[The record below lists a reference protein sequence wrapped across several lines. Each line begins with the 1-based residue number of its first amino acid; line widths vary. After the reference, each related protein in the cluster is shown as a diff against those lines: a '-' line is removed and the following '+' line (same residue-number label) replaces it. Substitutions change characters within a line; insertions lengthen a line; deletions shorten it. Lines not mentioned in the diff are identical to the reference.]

1 MATINCT
8 NPIAPAPT
16 LRTLIVDDIL
26 AHSAEY
32 SDRLRLELAFALAV
46 RSAMH
51 DLQGKSVTRRICG
64 KVAEIMGWKDAVIT
78 LNDSDQAFISWT
90 LTAWGGE
97 TGRQHGDRLTAWL
110 GSREGRYSSKCVNFD
125 EWSANAC
132 RWAAIK
138 KAIAEHEAVTR
149 EHAETLADALIA
161 VHEAK
166 ERFNALAECSP
177 VSSYA
182 EEALRRHT

>member
-1 MATINCT
+1 MTT
-8 NPIAPAPT
+8 TLT
-16 LRTLIVDDIL
+16 LRETIVQGIL
-26 AHSAEY
+26 DRNAEHIV
-32 SDRLRLELAFALAV
+32 RLRMDLAFALAV

-64 KVAEIMGWKDAVIT
+64 KVAEILGWRNAIIT

-110 GSREGRYSSKCVNFD
+110 GSREGLYTPKCVNFD
-125 EWSANAC
+125 GWAANSC
-132 RWAAIK
+132 RWANLK
-138 KAIAEHEAVTR
+138 GAIAEHEAVTR
-149 EHAETLADALIA
+149 EHAEALADALITA
-161 VHEAK
+161 HEAK
-166 ERFNALAECSP
+166 ERFKALAEGSP

-182 EEALRRHT
+182 EEALRQCV

>member
-1 MATINCT
+1 MATINCN
-8 NPIAPAPT
+8 NPVAPVPT

-26 AHSAEY
+26 ARSAEH

-51 DLQGKSVTRRICG
+51 DLNGKSVTRRICG
-64 KVAEIMGWKDAVIT
+64 KVSEIMGWQNAIIT
-78 LNDSDQAFISWT
+78 LNDSEQAFVSWT

-110 GSREGRYSSKCVNFD
+110 GSREGLYSPKCVNFD
-125 EWSANAC
+125 GWAANSC
-132 RWAAIK
+132 RWAATK

-166 ERFNALAECSP
+166 ERYALLAEGSP